1 MDVMAGA
8 LAANLD
14 CETKTGGAWDLRD
27 HEAAIPA
34 LDYVPL
40 NFIQLREQ

>member
-1 MDVMAGA
+1 MMAGA

-14 CETKTGGAWDLRD
+14 RETKTGGAWDLRD

-34 LDYVPL
+34 LDCVSL
-40 NFIQLREQ
+40 NFIKLREQ